1 LFGSL
6 WVVGGVVVVFLSP
19 GEAPDWF
26 LVGFGITGGLA
37 GVLAGVRPLLG
48 PDAARLAGLAAV
60 TCAVIAT
67 GFAIAGVWL
76 GERDTRVVLWLVVF
90 GVWALW
96 ALSRLVWR
104 SRGRGVADQPDA

>member
-1 LFGSL
+1 VFGSL

-48 PDAARLAGLAAV
+48 PAPPAWPAR
-60 TCAVIAT
+60 
-67 GFAIAGVWL
+67 
-76 GERDTRVVLWLVVF
+76 
-90 GVWALW
+90 
-96 ALSRLVWR
+96 
-104 SRGRGVADQPDA
+104 QPSPAP